1 MVCAAIFQEA
11 GVIGD
16 AHWNYL
22 LRGPVGAKQE
32 VPKKPD
38 YPTVTEA
45 MWLGTHFLANTFDKF
60 RQLPGEM
67 LKVIRVKIGTFEQ
80 VIGKKLLEFQDMKFC
95 NIRQ

>member
-11 GVIGD
+11 GVIEE

-38 YPTVTEA
+38 SPTVTEA
-45 MWLGTHFLANTFDKF
+45 MWLGVHFLANTFEKF
-60 RQLPGEM
+60 AQLPDEM
-67 LKVIRVKIGTFEQ
+67 LKVIKVKIGDFDQ
-80 VIGKKLLEFQDMKFC
+80 VIQNYF
-95 NIRQ
+95 